1 MVRVT
6 LEDPGGKLTAIISAI
21 VAPVLTLGLAWLVG
35 HSLTARWDTVKKQT
49 ELDLAAMEQFYRIYG
64 EFFAVWKL
72 WDDAIQQDRGKRNE
86 LFERIATAEA
96 QLEALIVRISCQRAL
111 TEDQIHVTGAFRQ
124 AYQTLRKCMKHGQ
137 SLGDHGWNAS
147 NAPPYAAFKGLAA
160 SVAVM
165 LRPKQIRVW
174 QRPSMPAQTAQAAA
188 ESLRA
193 LTSNAYERWVLPT
206 GQTLVVWEAVARNHG
221 LLDIH
226 EDWPPPIRDR
236 SPYYHDKAVYPIS

>member
-1 MVRVT
+1 M
-6 LEDPGGKLTAIISAI
+6 TAIISAV

-35 HSLTARWDTVKKQT
+35 HSLTTRWDTVKKQT

-64 EFFAVWKL
+64 EFFAVWTL
-72 WDDAIQQDRGKRNE
+72 WEDAIQQDSGKRNE

-111 TEDQIHVTGAFRQ
+111 TKDEIHVTGAFRQ

-137 SLGDHGWNAS
+137 SLSVDHGWNAS

-165 LRPKQIRVW
+165 LRPKQIGVW
-174 QRPSMPAQTAQAAA
+174 HMPSVSAQTAQAAA

-193 LTSNAYERWVLPT
+193 LTSNAYERWKLPP

-221 LLDIH
+221 LLDIR
-226 EDWPPPIRDR
+226 EDWPPPIEEG
-236 SPYYHDKAVYPIS
+236 SPYYHDKAVYPTF